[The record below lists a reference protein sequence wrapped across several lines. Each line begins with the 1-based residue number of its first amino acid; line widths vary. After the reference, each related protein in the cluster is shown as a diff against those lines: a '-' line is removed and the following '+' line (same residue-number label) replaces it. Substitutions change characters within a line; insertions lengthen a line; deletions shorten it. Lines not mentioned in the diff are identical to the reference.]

1 MPKNKQRL
9 DEYLVHNGYFENTED
24 VKRSVIAHEV
34 RVGTTYVDS
43 SAIQIELDEQ
53 NIAKQEIFVK
63 NQKQFVSRGGLKL
76 QGALDE

>member
-9 DEYLVHNGYFENTED
+9 DEYLVKNGYFKNAED
-24 VKRSVIAHEV
+24 VKRSVIAHEI
-34 RVGTTYVDS
+34 RVDTTYVDS
-43 SAIQIELDEQ
+43 AAIMIELDDQ
-53 NIAKQEIFVK
+53 NIAKAEIYIK